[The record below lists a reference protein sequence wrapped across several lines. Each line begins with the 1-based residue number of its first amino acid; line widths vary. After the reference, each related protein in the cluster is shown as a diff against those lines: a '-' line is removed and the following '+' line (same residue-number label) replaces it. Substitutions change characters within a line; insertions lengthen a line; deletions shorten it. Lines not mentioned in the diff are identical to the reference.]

1 MRLVSAWVLVCITME
16 LSIGHKLGQL
26 FQMVWLMQN
35 NCNQEAKAKLVN
47 VVVTTDSVA
56 ATTTTTRIVT
66 GETATAAPATTK

>member
-1 MRLVSAWVLVCITME
+1 
-16 LSIGHKLGQL
+16 
-26 FQMVWLMQN
+26 MQN

-47 VVVTTDSVA
+47 VVVSTDSVA